1 MARYMLYLIYF
12 IIYTF
17 IQTNSEDTMETI
29 KPMKTINIG
38 ILGYGIVGAGVAK
51 LLKEKQQLLKARIG
65 TLLNLKAIADIDTTT
80 DRGVDLGQTIL
91 VPDAMAVIEDP
102 DIDIIVETIG
112 GETIAKEFILKALE
126 NKKHV
131 VTANKAL
138 LAGHGN
144 DLVKT
149 ARLNQVD
156 LGFEASCGGCMPI
169 IKSLRESLVAND
181 IKSMAAILN
190 GTCNYILT
198 KISQDGSQ
206 FQDALKKAQELG
218 FAEAEPSLD
227 VDGHDT
233 AHKLAILNSLAHG
246 MEINLKDIHVEGIRN
261 ITPVD
266 IEFAKEFG
274 YTIKLLA
281 IGKVHQDHVEARVH
295 PTMISK
301 ANPLSHVDHSMNA
314 IAIDADATG
323 KTMLY
328 GHGAGMMPTASAVLS
343 DIADIA
349 RNIISNTKR
358 RVPILGYPEDNIK
371 PIPILA
377 MEELFTRYY
386 LRFEAQDHPGVLA
399 KISGILGDNQIS
411 IKSVHQKGRQS
422 NGKVPVVMIT
432 HRAKEKWVQ
441 DALSLIAGTDSVVG
455 DPVVIRIEEDE
466 LRIGS
471 KIT

>member
-1 MARYMLYLIYF
+1 
-12 IIYTF
+12 
-17 IQTNSEDTMETI
+17 METI
-29 KPMKTINIG
+29 HIG
-38 ILGYGIVGAGVAK
+38 ILGYGVVGAGVAN
-51 LLKEKQQLLKARIG
+51 LLKLKEQLLEARIG
-65 TLLNLKAIADIDTTT
+65 ALLNLKTIADLDIET
-80 DRGVDLGQTIL
+80 DRGVDLKDTRL
-91 VPDAMAVIEDP
+91 VSDAMAVINDP
-102 DIDIIVETIG
+102 EIDIVVELIG
-112 GETIAKEFILKALE
+112 GETIARELTLKALE

-138 LAGHGN
+138 LAGYGN

-149 ARLNQVD
+149 ARTNQVD

-181 IKSMAAILN
+181 INSMSAILN

-198 KISQDGSQ
+198 KISQDGSE
-206 FQDALKKAQELG
+206 FEDALKSAQELG

-246 MEINLKDIHVEGIRN
+246 MEINLDDIHVEGIRN
-261 ITPVD
+261 ITPKD
-266 IEFAKEFG
+266 IEFARDFG

-281 IGKVHQDHVEARVH
+281 IGKIHKNHVEARVH
-295 PTMISK
+295 PTMILKS
-301 ANPLSHVDHSMNA
+301 NPLSHVDLSMNA

-349 RNIISNTKR
+349 RNIIAGTTR

-371 PIPILA
+371 KIPILPMA
-377 MEELFTRYY
+377 ELFTRYY

-399 KISGILGDNQIS
+399 KISGILGENKIS
-411 IKSVHQKGRQS
+411 IKSVHQKGRQA

-432 HRAKEKWVQ
+432 HMAKERWVQ
-441 DALSLIAGTDSVVG
+441 FALSLIRASDSVVG
-455 DPVVIRIEEDE
+455 DPIVIRIEDDE
-466 LRIGS
+466 
-471 KIT
+471 KE